1 MKEYKLEA
9 VVHVYELAELSEEDK
24 QLVEAAKQA
33 TKGSYA
39 PYSKFRVG
47 AAARLQNGVVVLVQ
61 PLVLRVEASLLVP
74 IRRTQPILQ
83 AFVPSEQ
90 PSLLQEPSIPT
101 NPLWHWQ

>member
-39 PYSKFRVG
+39 PYSKFLVG
-47 AAARLQNGVVVLVQ
+47 AAA
-61 PLVLRVEASLLVP
+61 P

-90 PSLLQEPSIPT
+90 PSSPQGLSIPT